1 MRMLLLSFLLM
12 LRTHG
17 MEAQAKPNE
26 YEHIHPQASK
36 GMKVAF
42 ESSVIVFSIGLQRGA
57 SGSGNLVSIDG
68 EIYIVTAAHV
78 VEDSIFANAVEK
90 NGNALPIEIVKVDKL
105 KDVALLKPLKPLEVS
120 KPARIKIR
128 GDNLIGKPVV
138 HCGHPASYTFN
149 VSRGV
154 ISGYHQG
161 YYLVSSMALP
171 GASGSIVFG
180 EKGDMI
186 GIVSAVGMVGTREA
200 VQLTDNLVFVVPV
213 DYLYL
218 RELLGEGGRVK

>member
-1 MRMLLLSFLLM
+1 MKVLLLSFLM
-12 LRTHG
+12 LFRTHG
-17 MEAQAKPNE
+17 MEAHAKPNE
-26 YEHIHPQASK
+26 YEHVHPQASK
-36 GMKVAF
+36 GMRRAF
-42 ESSVIVFSIGLQRGA
+42 ESSVIVFSIGTQRGA
-57 SGSGNLVSIDG
+57 TGSGNLVTIDG

-90 NGNALPIEIVKVDKL
+90 NGNALPIEIVKVDKE
-105 KDVALLKPLKPLEVS
+105 KDVALLKPLQPLQVS
-120 KPARIKIR
+120 KPAKIKIKD
-128 GDNLIGKPVV
+128 DNLIGKPVV

-149 VSRGV
+149 VSRGI

-161 YYLVSSMALP
+161 YYLVSSMTLP

-186 GIVSAVGMVGTREA
+186 GIVSAVGLIGAGVNI
-200 VQLTDNLVFVVPV
+200 QLTDNLVFVVPV

-218 RELLGEGGRVK
+218 KQLLGEKGSDK